1 MAFRAS
7 KLTKTKNPSLVFHQ
21 QAGRKNKEAAR
32 AASSVADEQ
41 ARRVTDRLEATAR
54 AEERSKHIQRASK
67 KLYES
72 TERVSSFHSSLLLS
86 DVLFEREAQ
95 IQHAETMK
103 SRLER
108 HDATFVREQ
117 THAIAVASTA
127 EEIKLTERRARAAET
142 KDFVL
147 AQIEEMRS
155 NARAEFALD
164 KKEGAMIRQRALEE
178 AEEQVL
184 EKEQKRAT
192 AVADAAATAKAND
205 ALKAHRFAEAVEA
218 AGFEKSAEAF
228 ARRKELTNLARA
240 ARETAKRAE
249 AQVRRD
255 KIVAVMETQL
265 CTKQNEDE
273 SRYTREAAVVE
284 AGARRKEQA
293 VAADRAEDVAMI
305 HRSRQQQLAI
315 REHERSRARD
325 EETAEVARWQLRSVE
340 LEAEEQET
348 VAQTKAEARRIQ
360 TARVNQ
366 MRRKQAK
373 ARFELEQEME
383 DHQRGRLAMEQ
394 DDALFAH
401 YADTCVAAWAAQGK
415 STRPMLVELAKPRDR
430 VTRVGYSVD

>member
-1 MAFRAS
+1 M
-7 KLTKTKNPSLVFHQ
+7 
-21 QAGRKNKEAAR
+21 
-32 AASSVADEQ
+32 ADEQ

-401 YADTCVAAWAAQGK
+401 
-415 STRPMLVELAKPRDR
+415 
-430 VTRVGYSVD
+430 